1 MAYLPEFVNCV
12 LIDRISNN
20 KQSHLPHVHDNMLE
34 LFYVC
39 DGEGQYMVD
48 NRLYPIRKGDIVI
61 CNAGVLHG
69 EDPALVR
76 QIYSYSVAL
85 TGVQLEGL
93 PLNCLIDSH
102 TCPVI
107 SSGQLAEQVEQIMRL
122 LYLLSADIV
131 HLRMVCSSL
140 AYSMVLLTQALV
152 GSRARQQTAAQVE
165 TPSVLAH
172 RVRQYLD
179 AHYSEN
185 LTLRMVA
192 DRLHM
197 NEYYLAHIF
206 SGEFGTPPM
215 QYVIKRRIGEAQ
227 DLLIH
232 ETLPIAEVAERLG
245 YTSVCHFNTMFKKYV
260 GVSPGQYRRSF
271 RKEEEKTA
279 ADDKQNRDDKKM

>member
-1 MAYLPEFVNCV
+1 MEYLPEFVNCV
-12 LIDRISNN
+12 LIDRISND

-69 EDPALVR
+69 EEPALVR

-85 TGVQLEGL
+85 SGVQLDEL

-107 SSGQLAEQVEQIMRL
+107 SCGQLAEQVEQIMRL

-197 NEYYLAHIF
+197 NGYYLAHIF

-271 RKEEEKTA
+271 QKEEEKTA
-279 ADDKQNRDDKKM
+279 ADDKQNRDDKKI

>member
-1 MAYLPEFVNCV
+1 
-12 LIDRISNN
+12 
-20 KQSHLPHVHDNMLE
+20 
-34 LFYVC
+34 
-39 DGEGQYMVD
+39 MVD
-48 NRLYPIRKGDIVI
+48 NRLYPIHKGDIVI

-69 EDPALVR
+69 EEPTLVR

-85 TGVQLEGL
+85 TGGQMDGL
-93 PLNCLIDSH
+93 PPNRLTDQY
-102 TCPVI
+102 TCPVV
-107 SSGQLAEQVEQIMRL
+107 SCGQLAEQVEQIMRL
-122 LYLLSADIV
+122 LYLLSADTA
-131 HLRMVCSSL
+131 HLGEVCSSL

-152 GSRARQQTAAQVE
+152 SSRARQQTVEKVE

-179 AHYSEN
+179 EHYSEN
-185 LTLRMVA
+185 LTLRAVA

-206 SGEFGTPPM
+206 SEEFGTPPM

-232 ETLPIAEVAERLG
+232 ETLPIAEVADRLG

-260 GVSPGQYRRSF
+260 GMSPGQYRRSF
-271 RKEEEKTA
+271 QKGEEKTGG
-279 ADDKQNRDDKKM
+279 DGKPR

>member
-1 MAYLPEFVNCV
+1 MEYLPEFVNCV

-20 KQSHLPHVHDNMLE
+20 RQSHLPHVHDNMLE

-69 EDPALVR
+69 EEPALVR

-85 TGVQLEGL
+85 SGVQLDEL

-107 SSGQLAEQVEQIMRL
+107 SCGQLAEQVEQIMRL

-131 HLRMVCSSL
+131 HLRMVCNSL

-185 LTLRMVA
+185 LTLHMVA

-271 RKEEEKTA
+271 QKEEEKTA
-279 ADDKQNRDDKKM
+279 ADDKQNRDDKKI

>member
-1 MAYLPEFVNCV
+1 MIELPGFVNCV
-12 LIDRISNN
+12 LIDRTSND

-39 DGEGQYMVD
+39 SGEGQYMVD
-48 NRLYPIRKGDIVI
+48 NRLYPICKGDMVI

-69 EDPALVR
+69 EEPALVR

-93 PLNCLIDSH
+93 PLNCLIDPYS
-102 TCPVI
+102 CPVV
-107 SSGQLAEQVEQIMRL
+107 SCGQLAEQVAQMMR
-122 LYLLSADIV
+122 LSADTA
-131 HLRMVCSSL
+131 HLGAVCSSL

-152 GSRARQQTAAQVE
+152 GSRARQQTVAKVE

-179 AHYSEN
+179 EHYSEN
-185 LTLRMVA
+185 LTLRVVA

-206 SGEFGTPPM
+206 SEEFGTPPM

-232 ETLPIAEVAERLG
+232 ETLPIAEVSDRLG

-260 GVSPGQYRRSF
+260 GMSPGQYRRSF
-271 RKEEEKTA
+271 HKEKG
-279 ADDKQNRDDKKM
+279 KMGEDGKRGRGSKSI

>member
-1 MAYLPEFVNCV
+1 MTELPGFVNCV
-12 LIDRISNN
+12 LIDRTSND

-39 DGEGQYMVD
+39 SGEGQYMVD
-48 NRLYPIRKGDIVI
+48 NRLYPIRKGDMVI

-69 EDPALVR
+69 EEPALVR
-76 QIYSYSVAL
+76 QIHSYSVAL
-85 TGVQLEGL
+85 TGVQLDGL
-93 PLNCLIDSH
+93 PPNCLMDQYA
-102 TCPVI
+102 CPVV
-107 SSGQLAEQVEQIMRL
+107 SCGQLAEQVEQMMRL
-122 LYLLSADIV
+122 LYLLSADPA
-131 HLRMVCSSL
+131 HLAGVCSSL

-152 GSRARQQTAAQVE
+152 SSRARQQTAAKVE

-179 AHYSEN
+179 EHYSEN
-185 LTLRMVA
+185 LTLRFVA

-206 SGEFGTPPM
+206 SEEFGTPPM

-232 ETLPIAEVAERLG
+232 ETLPIAEVADRLG
-245 YTSVCHFNTMFKKYV
+245 YTSVCHFNAMFKKYV
-260 GVSPGQYRRSF
+260 GMSPGQYRRSF
-271 RKEEEKTA
+271 HKEEGKMGE
-279 ADDKQNRDDKKM
+279 DDKQGRDSKKI

>member
-1 MAYLPEFVNCV
+1 MTELPGFVNCV
-12 LIDRISNN
+12 LIDRTSND

-39 DGEGQYMVD
+39 SGEGQYMVD
-48 NRLYPIRKGDIVI
+48 NRLYPICKGDMVI

-69 EDPALVR
+69 EEPALVR

-85 TGVQLEGL
+85 TGVQLDGL
-93 PLNCLIDSH
+93 PPNCLTDPY
-102 TCPVI
+102 TCPVV
-107 SSGQLAEQVEQIMRL
+107 SCGQLAEQVEQVMRL
-122 LYLLSADIV
+122 LYLLSVDTA
-131 HLRMVCSSL
+131 HLGAVCSSL

-152 GSRARQQTAAQVE
+152 SSRARQQTAAKVE

-179 AHYSEN
+179 EHYSEN
-185 LTLRMVA
+185 LTLRIVA

-206 SGEFGTPPM
+206 SEEFGTPPM

-232 ETLPIAEVAERLG
+232 ETLPIAEVSDRLG

-260 GVSPGQYRRSF
+260 GMSPGQYRRSF
-271 RKEEEKTA
+271 HKGEGKTGE
-279 ADDKQNRDDKKM
+279 DGKRGGDGNKM